1 VTHSHGRGHRCG
13 DGRGRGRRGR
23 VARCAAT
30 LSLGLL
36 GGTLTWAPAAGADS
50 FTPVRLKVTVA
61 PVARLDRPLAVSVN
75 VSADADV
82 LDNRTAPLRIRVKL
96 AGECGGD
103 FSNTSGA
110 VLMDARLNPQPA
122 VGLPYNATA
131 GASGTPP
138 GYGAGTVCV
147 FLEEE
152 GDNRQFASDMD
163 SEVNV
168 SQACTVAADRLDR
181 ASRVL
186 AAASRQLR
194 RDRAIKT
201 RGIKSRP
208 RRARAVARRKR
219 LIARQRVIVARD
231 QKIANADR
239 RAALSACGRGVAL

>member
-1 VTHSHGRGHRCG
+1 MTHSRGRGQRRDHG
-13 DGRGRGRRGR
+13 GGRRGR

-30 LSLGLL
+30 VSLGLL
-36 GGTLTWAPAAGADS
+36 GGALTWAPAAGADS

-61 PVARLDRPLAVSVN
+61 PVARLDRPLALTVT

-82 LDNRTAPLRIRVKL
+82 LDNRTAPLRIRAKL

-110 VLMDARLNPQPA
+110 VLLDARLSPQPA
-122 VGLPYNATA
+122 VGRPYTATA
-131 GASGTPP
+131 GASGTPA

-152 GDNRQFASDMD
+152 GDNRQFASDSD
-163 SEVNV
+163 SQVTV
-168 SQACTVAADRLDR
+168 SQACTVAADRVDR
-181 ASRVL
+181 AGRVL

-201 RGIKSRP
+201 RGIKSRQ

-231 QKIANADR
+231 QKVADADR
-239 RAALSACGRGVAL
+239 RAALGACGRGVAL